1 MEEWSLKMT
10 NFMEREFN
18 DTGLCVPERHYM
30 ADTSEKIEDIIR
42 LVEKGKYFII
52 SRPRQFGK
60 TTTLSLLDKQLNER
74 DDYVALEITFEEIDL
89 DSYQEQEYIHELMM
103 MMLSRLEFLSLAE
116 PASFVEQHLEQISTY
131 PGLSRFLTRF
141 VQDMMPEKSVVLL
154 IDEVDKT

>member
-1 MEEWSLKMT
+1 MT